1 MSESLPGL
9 LAENN
14 IKLKGLPDGGR
25 SSKTICPQCH
35 GGRTR
40 EMSLSVTVDEDG
52 LGAVWRCHRG
62 KCGWVGSGRAGG
74 GVSSHGMHKPK
85 VYVKPEPQSTDR
97 PDWLYDWWAARN
109 IDADTVDALGIYA
122 HKGAI
127 VFPYVWQGDVCNR
140 KYRSPT
146 DKGKMWQEK
155 DPLPTLFNVD
165 ALGDKPEE
173 VIFVEGEP
181 DVAAMFSVGYPHTVS
196 LKDGAPK
203 EAKFEA
209 DGARFEALKT
219 HSDILEGVKR
229 IVLAGDTDAPGLAL
243 REELARRLGRHRCR
257 TVTWPEGCKDAGD
270 TLVKHGPAA
279 VQRAV
284 GDSEPYPIEGIQTSY
299 IGQLMEL
306 RNQPP
311 TPTMGVGI
319 RSADEVIKLPTEG
332 RLVIVTGWPMCGKSS
347 WTRFLMVTSIG
358 NHGRQWA
365 CFSPEMNPWQ
375 EFLAG
380 CAEVVVGKPFWT
392 EGPREQ
398 MSDAETEHAERWLSA
413 RVSMIVSDAL
423 EEPPT
428 LDWLLEKAR
437 ICVLRDGT
445 TDFLIDPWNEIDNGN
460 RGGATETDFIGRSLQ
475 RLKAF
480 CARYG
485 CNVWIVAHPA
495 KPPPLK
501 SGETRPPPG
510 PYDISGSAHWYN
522 KADMCITIDSPSE
535 GITDVICKKSR
546 FRRWSNRD
554 SKVRLA
560 YDKLTGRYR
569 EASPS
574 QSREWPTEEL
584 D

>member
-1 MSESLPGL
+1 MSESLPAV

-14 IKLKGLPDGGR
+14 IRLKSLPEGGR
-25 SSKTICPQCH
+25 SAKAICPQCS

-40 EMSLSVTVDEDG
+40 EVSLSVTIDEDG

-62 KCGWVGSGRAGG
+62 KCGWVGSGRVGG
-74 GVSSHGMHKPK
+74 AISSHGMHKPK
-85 VYVKPEPQSTDR
+85 VYVKPEPQFEEQ
-97 PDWLYDWWAARN
+97 PDWLYQWWADRK

-140 KYRSPT
+140 KYRSPS

-165 ALGDKPEE
+165 TLGDKPEE

-219 HSDILEGVKR
+219 HSDILEGAKR

-257 TVTWPEGCKDAGD
+257 TVTWPEGCKDANE
-270 TLVKHGPAA
+270 TLIQHGSDA
-279 VQRAV
+279 VRRAMD
-284 GDSEPYPIEGIQTSY
+284 DSEPYPIEGLQTSY
-299 IGQLMEL
+299 TGQLEAL
-306 RNQPP
+306 WDQPAI
-311 TPTMGVGI
+311 PTMGIGVAC
-319 RSADEVIKLPTEG
+319 ADEKIKLPTEG
-332 RLVIVTGWPMCGKSS
+332 RLCIITGWPGSGKSA
-347 WTRFLMVTSIG
+347 WTRFLMVTSIAT
-358 NHGRQWA
+358 HGRQWA
-365 CFSPEMNPWQ
+365 VFSPEMTPWQ
-375 EFLAG
+375 EYLAS
-380 CAEVVVGKPFWT
+380 CAEVIAGKPFWT
-392 EGPREQ
+392 SGATER
-398 MSDAETEHAERWLSA
+398 MSKAEAAHAEKFLAGRMT
-413 RVSMIVSDAL
+413 MIVSDAL

-475 RLKAF
+475 RLKSF

-485 CNVWIVAHPA
+485 CNVWIVAHPV
-495 KPPPLK
+495 KPPPIK
-501 SGETRPPPG
+501 AGEKRNPPSD
-510 PYDISGSAHWYN
+510 YDISGSSHWFN
-522 KADMCITIDSPSE
+522 KADLGLTIDSPKPGSA
-535 GITDVICKKSR
+535 DVICWKSR
-546 FRRWSNRD
+546 FRRWSQKKTMVSLSYNI
-554 SKVRLA
+554 
-560 YDKLTGRYR
+560 LTGRYF
-569 EASPS
+569 EPS
-574 QSREWPTEEL
+574 IQSREWGTEEI